1 MNISNPIT
9 VIIIYISVF
18 IFPGYLILN
27 FFDNNNFFYFYAFG
41 NNIDF
46 NFKKFYVLIF
56 ISILP
61 ILLYMNF
68 VLRKSINDFKN
79 KEIEFNDPT
88 LFWKISVMTLSLIN
102 LYFLYLFNFS
112 IPFISVSSLI
122 SNENYALFRAENS
135 SIINQGIFN
144 LSFYFLGFFSIMCG
158 MILIKKSYLYLITS
172 TFLCLFLSMFV
183 LAKSPIFDLF
193 FLSTIGYLFLKKNSI
208 NIIYLSIPI
217 FIALYSIF
225 SIFNGEGFDFQ
236 SIVEGLNARLFFGEI
251 GDLASY
257 LYFFS
262 ENPINIFSALPTYIQ
277 EFFGYSYLPAAK
289 IIANNT
295 TGLDALL
302 TAGYYNTIF
311 IGESY
316 AIFGNLGFY
325 LGPLVII
332 ANLFLINILLKKSHK
347 NIISILFFPYIM
359 FKFCKGI
366 FSGIGLFIFST
377 NQILIIMFIFYLFF
391 YNNSVNIDQ

>member
-9 VIIIYISVF
+9 VIVVYILIF
-18 IFPGYLILN
+18 IFPGYFILN
-27 FFDNNNFFYFYAFG
+27 FFDSDNFFYLYAFG
-41 NNIDF
+41 KNIDF
-46 NFKKFYVLIF
+46 NFNKFYLLIF
-56 ISILP
+56 ASILP
-61 ILLYMNF
+61 ILLYMIF
-68 VLRKSINDFKN
+68 LLQRSVDKFKS
-79 KEIEFNDPT
+79 KEIEFANPT
-88 LFWKISVMTLSLIN
+88 LFWKISVFILLFIN
-102 LYFLYLFNFS
+102 LYFLYIFNFS
-112 IPFISVSSLI
+112 IPFISISSLV
-122 SNENYALFRAENS
+122 SNENYALLRSENS

-144 LSFYFLGFFSIMCG
+144 LSFYFLGFFSIICG

-172 TFLCLFLSMFV
+172 IVLCLLLSMFV

-193 FLSTIGYLFLKKNSI
+193 FLSIIGYLFLKKNSV
-208 NIIYLSIPI
+208 NIIYFSIPI
-217 FIALYSIF
+217 FFALYFIF

-236 SIVEGLNARLFFGEI
+236 TILNGLNARIFFGEI
-251 GDLASY
+251 GDLPSY

-262 ENPINIFSALPTYIQ
+262 DNQISIFSSLPTYVQ

-289 IIANNT
+289 VIANST
-295 TGLDALL
+295 TDLDALL

-316 AIFGNLGFY
+316 AIFGQSGFFF
-325 LGPLVII
+325 GPLIII
-332 ANLFLINILLKKSHK
+332 ANLFLIDILLKKSHK
-347 NIISILFFPYIM
+347 NIITILFFPYIM

-391 YNNSVNIDQ
+391 YNNSTNIQQ